1 MADWMP
7 VFLIPNLRVA
17 HEVISEEVAIVPCTD
32 DRLKAYESIHPE
44 FKKFVQ
50 KFTDPFGARVSPGV
64 LLLRSD
70 APKTFRSIEAVS
82 SFRDL
87 LALSVIPLQRAR
99 GIVHDG
105 SHYIQYSDYFDFYP
119 WVYHEKHKHL
129 VCHTPGQVALHE
141 VCVFRGQTSP
151 ILSALD
157 FDHMDTDNPLLT
169 ALIQRWRQRYST
181 KRPLW
186 TDRALFRSL
195 NMAAA
200 ASKMPA
206 GADLTTF
213 SLGRNIGLWVSAF
226 EILTHTGQDK
236 VRLWDVYDR
245 LGAAPWRHKKMK
257 ARRFKPTS
265 SKTKRNLGCW
275 IYGEI
280 YRVRN
285 DFLHGNPV
293 DEKSL
298 IVKRSGRNLFSYA
311 SILYRMALT
320 GFLDLKP
327 PDPTTP
333 SEWSRARFDFY
344 SNQGDVEEALLSVLV
359 SDAAFKAERAARLAR
374 VRMVS
379 RRAIREG

>member
-1 MADWMP
+1 MAEWMIP
-7 VFLIPNLRVA
+7 VFLMPNLRVA
-17 HEVISEEVAIVPCTD
+17 HDITVDEMAIVPSTD
-32 DRLKAYESIHPE
+32 ERLQAYETKHPQ
-44 FKKFVQ
+44 FRQFLQ

-70 APKTFRSIEAVS
+70 APETFKSIEAVS

-87 LALSVIPLQRAR
+87 LALSVIPFQRAK

-105 SHYIQYSDYFDFYP
+105 SHHIQYSDYFDFYP
-119 WVYHEKHKHL
+119 WVYHEGHKHL
-129 VCHTPGQVALHE
+129 VCNTPAQVSLHE
-141 VCVFRGQTSP
+141 IRVFRGQTSP
-151 ILSALD
+151 ILSALE
-157 FDHMDTDNPLLT
+157 FDHMDVDSPLLN
-169 ALIQRWRQRYST
+169 ALLQRWRIRYGT
-181 KRPLW
+181 KRPQW
-186 TDRALFRSL
+186 SDRALFRSL

-206 GADLTTF
+206 GVDLTTF

-245 LGAAPWRHKKMK
+245 LGAVPWRHKKMK
-257 ARRFKPTS
+257 ARRFLPTS

-293 DEKSL
+293 NAKSL

-320 GFLDLKP
+320 GFLDLRP
-327 PDPTTP
+327 PIPTNPT
-333 SEWSRARFDFY
+333 EWSRARFDFH
-344 SNQGDVEEALLSVLV
+344 SNQEALLSVLV
-359 SDAAFKAERAARLAR
+359 SDAAFRADRAARFAR
-374 VRMVS
+374 VRMTA
-379 RRAIREG
+379 RRAAREN

>member
-1 MADWMP
+1 MSEWTP
-7 VFLIPNLRVA
+7 VFLMPNLRVA
-17 HEVISEEVAIVPCTD
+17 HEVVAEEMAIVPCTD
-32 DRLKAYESIHPE
+32 DRVTAYESSQPK
-44 FKKFVQ
+44 FRKFVQ

-64 LLLRSD
+64 LLLRSNV
-70 APKTFRSIEAVS
+70 PETFKSIEAVS

-119 WVYHEKHKHL
+119 WIYHEGHKHL
-129 VCHTPGQVALHE
+129 VCNTPAQLALHE
-141 VCVFRGQTSP
+141 VRVFRGQTSP
-151 ILSALD
+151 ILSPVD

-169 ALIQRWRQRYST
+169 ALLERWRVRYST
-181 KRPLW
+181 KRPQW
-186 TDRALFRSL
+186 SDRALFRSL

-226 EILTHTGQDK
+226 EILSHTGQDK

-245 LGAAPWRHKKMK
+245 LGAAPWRQRKMK

-298 IVKRSGRNLFSYA
+298 LVKRSGRNLFSYA

-327 PDPTTP
+327 PVTASPT
-333 SEWSRARFDFY
+333 EWSRARFDFH
-344 SNQGDVEEALLSVLV
+344 SNQGDIEEALLSVLV
-359 SDAAFKAERAARLAR
+359 SHAAFKSERAARLAR
-374 VRMVS
+374 VRMLS
-379 RRAIREG
+379 RQAARES

>member
-1 MADWMP
+1 MSDWIP
-7 VFLIPNLRVA
+7 VFLMPNLRVA
-17 HEVISEEVAIVPCTD
+17 HEVVCEEMAIVPCTD
-32 DRLKAYESIHPE
+32 DRLKPYEASHPQ
-44 FKKFVQ
+44 FRQFVQ

-64 LLLRSD
+64 LLLRAD
-70 APKTFRSIEAVS
+70 APSTFKSIEAVS

-119 WVYHEKHKHL
+119 WVYHEGHKHL
-129 VCHTPGQVALHE
+129 VCNTPGQVSLHE
-141 VCVFRGQTSP
+141 VRVFRGQTSP

-169 ALIQRWRQRYST
+169 ALLERWRVRYGT
-181 KRPLW
+181 KRPEW
-186 TDRALFRSL
+186 SDRALFRSL

-206 GADLTTF
+206 GVDLTTF

-226 EILTHTGQDK
+226 EILTHTGQEK

-257 ARRFKPTS
+257 GRRFKPTS

-293 DEKSL
+293 DQKSL

-311 SILYRMALT
+311 SILYRMVLT

-327 PDPTTP
+327 PATNPA
-333 SEWSRARFDFY
+333 EWSRARFDFY
-344 SNQGDVEEALLSVLV
+344 SNQGDIEEALLSVLV
-359 SDAAFKAERAARLAR
+359 SDAAFRAERTARLAR
-374 VRMVS
+374 VRMIS
-379 RRAIREG
+379 RRAAREA

>member
-1 MADWMP
+1 MAIFPSTDESLKP
-7 VFLIPNLRVA
+7 YEKAHPQFRTFLG
-17 HEVISEEVAIVPCTD
+17 
-32 DRLKAYESIHPE
+32 
-44 FKKFVQ
+44 
-50 KFTDPFGARVSPGV
+50 KFTDPFGAKVSPGV
-64 LLLRSD
+64 LSLRSD
-70 APKTFRSIEAVS
+70 APETFRSVEAVS

-87 LALSVIPLQRAR
+87 LALSVISLQRAK

-119 WVYHEKHKHL
+119 WVYHEGHKHL
-129 VCHTPGQVALHE
+129 VCSTPAQVALHE
-141 VCVFRGQTSP
+141 IRVFRGQTSP

-157 FDHMDTDNPLLT
+157 FDQMDLDTPLLD
-169 ALIQRWRQRYST
+169 ALLQRWRVRYGT
-181 KRPLW
+181 RRPQW
-186 TDRALFRSL
+186 SDRALFRSL
-195 NMAAA
+195 NMAVA

-245 LGAAPWRHKKMK
+245 LGEVPWRHKKMR

-265 SKTKRNLGCW
+265 SKAKLNLACW

-293 DEKSL
+293 DANSL
-298 IVKRSGRNLFSYA
+298 LVKRSRRNLFSYA

-327 PDPTTP
+327 PVPANP
-333 SEWSRARFDFY
+333 AEWSRARFDFH
-344 SNQGDVEEALLSVLV
+344 SNQGDIEEALLSVLV
-359 SDAAFKAERAARLAR
+359 SDAAFKAERNARFAR
-374 VRMVS
+374 VRMTA
-379 RRAIREG
+379 RRAAREIPQDPST